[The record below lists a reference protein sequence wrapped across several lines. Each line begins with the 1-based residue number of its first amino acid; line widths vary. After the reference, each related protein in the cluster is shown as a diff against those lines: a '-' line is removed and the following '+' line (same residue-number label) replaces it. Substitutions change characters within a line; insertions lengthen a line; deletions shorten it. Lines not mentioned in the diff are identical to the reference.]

1 MRLLFSLFDG
11 ATLRRLAL
19 RLAFAFVGLGALLI
33 GIGFLVV
40 AAYQA
45 VAAALDPLD
54 ASLIFG
60 ALFVFAA
67 LAFFAVA
74 NFVWSHRPRPAL
86 ARARYGLAA
95 ETLALVRLLAGK
107 RPVGTVA
114 AALALGALVEFLR
127 KRDAG
132 DKN

>member
-11 ATLRRLAL
+11 AILRRFAL
-19 RLAFAFVGLGALLI
+19 RLAFAIVGLGALLI
-33 GIGFLVV
+33 GVGFLVA

-45 VAAALDPLD
+45 VSAALDPLD

-60 ALFVFAA
+60 ALFVFGA
-67 LAFFAVA
+67 LILLAIA
-74 NFVWSHRPRPAL
+74 NFIWSRRPRPAL